1 MKAMLVAA
9 AAMTA
14 LAGQT
19 MAGEQQLATAQDARC
34 LALGFMVAS
43 NTDGAQAGAMMVTY
57 FQGRIEGREP
67 AANLSDLVKSGS
79 AAFDRLSSAEKQS
92 VSDGCFEKM
101 EASRKAF
108 DGLARLK

>member
-1 MKAMLVAA
+1 MKAVGATLAAAMLVLGGQAIAA
-9 AAMTA
+9 
-14 LAGQT
+14 
-19 MAGEQQLATAQDARC
+19 EQPATAQDARC

-43 NTDGAQAGAMMVTY
+43 NTEGAQAGAMMVTY

-67 AANLSDLVKSGS
+67 AANISDLVRSGS
-79 AAFDRLSSAEKQS
+79 AAFDKLSTPEKQA